1 MKQVNYQFRQELL
14 EVHKPQRAMPWAKP
28 GGEDVLV
35 DARWSIW
42 IPEDADPILY
52 NAARDLEDYFAVSMN
67 VYIPVTK
74 TRASA
79 FQIRYLPDKTLKE
92 REYRVIVEEGS
103 ILLTGATSK
112 NCARPAT
119 VWKT

>member
-28 GGEDVLV
+28 GDEDVLV

-52 NAARDLEDYFAVSMN
+52 NAARDLEVLFL
-67 VYIPVTK
+67 
-74 TRASA
+74 SA
-79 FQIRYLPDKTLKE
+79 ANR
-92 REYRVIVEEGS
+92 
-103 ILLTGATSK
+103 
-112 NCARPAT
+112 C
-119 VWKT
+119 